1 MVPCNPVLTST
12 SCPPTTS
19 ATLLALIM
27 VHYGVADVEVREHT
41 RLVHVA
47 GENSVVD
54 LWSFL

>member
-12 SCPPTTS
+12 SFPLTTS
-19 ATLLALIM
+19 GTLLILIT
-27 VHYGVADVEVREHT
+27 YGVADVEVREHT